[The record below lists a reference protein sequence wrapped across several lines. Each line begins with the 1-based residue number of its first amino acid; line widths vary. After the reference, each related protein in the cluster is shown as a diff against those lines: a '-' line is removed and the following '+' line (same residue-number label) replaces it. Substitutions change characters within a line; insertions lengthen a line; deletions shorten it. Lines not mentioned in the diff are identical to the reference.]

1 MQIRSSKK
9 KDIFCSDF
17 IQRHSARRFLLRSK
31 LYLQTALNT
40 FYCNYVKHCHMKI
53 IYCTTGLV
61 MLRQSRL
68 ACNLL
73 GELCWYVKP
82 EVPTNIDE
90 KTAWKMPFQNGGNE
104 AERD

>member
-1 MQIRSSKK
+1 
-9 KDIFCSDF
+9 
-17 IQRHSARRFLLRSK
+17 
-31 LYLQTALNT
+31 
-40 FYCNYVKHCHMKI
+40 
-53 IYCTTGLV
+53 

-73 GELCWYVKP
+73 GELWLHVKP

-90 KTAWKMPFQNGGNE
+90 KIAWKMPFQNGGNE